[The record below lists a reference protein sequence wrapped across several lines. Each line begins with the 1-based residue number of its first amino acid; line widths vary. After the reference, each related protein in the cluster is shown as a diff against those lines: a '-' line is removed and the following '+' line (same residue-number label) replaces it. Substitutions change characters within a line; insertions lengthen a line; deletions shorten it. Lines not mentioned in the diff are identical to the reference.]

1 MRLRTDFWV
10 SALVRRVETAG
21 AFAAIARRGA
31 AEAGAV
37 FVVIDRRD
45 ALFDLYGPAPQS
57 VFGEASPSDRLF
69 SKLVEGRIESEVR
82 ARLESEVR
90 FDPDLWVVDIEDRA
104 GRCFVELAP
113 DERPSF
119 TAR

>member
-10 SALVRRVETAG
+10 SALVRRAEVAG
-21 AFAAIARRGA
+21 AFAAVARRGA

-37 FVVIDRRD
+37 FVVVDRRD

-57 VFGEASPSDRLF
+57 VFGEAHPIDRLF
-69 SKLVEGRIESEVR
+69 SRIVEGRAGADVR
-82 ARLESEVR
+82 LRLDQEVR

-113 DERPSF
+113 ASP
-119 TAR
+119 